1 MCYNRLWPP
10 FYKGFLQN
18 LVTWP
23 QRNLNAELAES
34 RFLFLLSFFF
44 LSFVYNAIRHL
55 QYIHYLGWEFHPVY
69 LLIVQK
75 DKKKRKKMRQIDFRP
90 QRLAARLLGKFQ
102 NLRHIKDNCWKV
114 RLLFRISKHVK
125 SQHCVSFQ
133 IVARKIR
140 RFLLEAFL

>member
-1 MCYNRLWPP
+1 MVLECAIIDCDLH
-10 FYKGFLQN
+10 FTKEFLQN

-75 DKKKRKKMRQIDFRP
+75 DKKKTEKNETNWLQTP
-90 QRLAARLLGKFQ
+90 EVGGQ
-102 NLRHIKDNCWKV
+102 
-114 RLLFRISKHVK
+114 
-125 SQHCVSFQ
+125 
-133 IVARKIR
+133 VARQVS
-140 RFLLEAFL
+140 ESPTH